1 MVELKVYK
9 IGQFAVMVNLT
20 VRQLQ
25 ELDRNGSL
33 PAKRTVTGR
42 RCLRTIL
49 NNIGTKLYRT
59 KGLYPDSF
67 GNV

>member
-9 IGQFAVMVNLT
+9 IGQFAVMVNMT

-25 ELDRNGSL
+25 ELDRNGTL

-42 RCLRTIL
+42 RYYTDSDIEKYL
-49 NNIGTKLYRT
+49 NLLI
-59 KGLYPDSF
+59 
-67 GNV
+67 

>member
-25 ELDRNGSL
+25 ELDRNGTL
-33 PAKRTVTGR
+33 TAKRTVTGR
-42 RCLRTIL
+42 RYYTDSDIEKYL
-49 NNIGTKLYRT
+49 NL
-59 KGLYPDSF
+59 F
-67 GNV
+67 

>member
-25 ELDRNGSL
+25 ELDRNGTL
-33 PAKRTVTGR
+33 PAKSAINTLLS
-42 RCLRTIL
+42 CYFI
-49 NNIGTKLYRT
+49 
-59 KGLYPDSF
+59 
-67 GNV
+67 